1 LRVIPV
7 LDLRG
12 GRAVLA
18 RGGQREAYA
27 PVRSVLADAEAGA
40 GDAVALARAY
50 RDALGLDDCY
60 VADLD
65 AIGGGLVQ
73 SALLRRLA
81 SLGSALLVDA
91 GVADPVR
98 AQDVR
103 AAGAAQVVVGL
114 ETLPSFEDLAAVT
127 RAVGAEHVVF
137 SLDLRDGVPIVR
149 SGAAHHGTIA
159 ELARA
164 AVDAGATGLLI
175 LDIGR
180 VGSGRGV
187 DPRLVETLRRAHPTV
202 QLLAGGGV
210 AGAREIE
217 RLADLGLDG
226 VLVATALHDGR
237 LRRADLEAVRRGH
250 PSDSR

>member
-1 LRVIPV
+1 M
-7 LDLRG
+7 LDLRA

-18 RGGQREAYA
+18 SGGRRASYA
-27 PVRSVLADAEAGA
+27 PVRSVLAAAEAGA

-50 RDALGLDDCY
+50 RDALGLEDCY

-81 SLGSALLVDA
+81 RLGSSLLVDA
-91 GVADPVR
+91 GVADPER
-98 AQDVR
+98 ALAIR

-114 ETLPSFEDLAAVT
+114 ETLPSAVT
-127 RAVGAEHVVF
+127 RAVGAAHVVF

-149 SGAAHHGTIA
+149 PGAAHHGSVV

-164 AVDAGATGLLI
+164 AVDAGATTLLV
-175 LDIGR
+175 LDVAR

-187 DPRLVETLRRAHPTV
+187 DSRLVEALRRGHPAV
-202 QLLAGGGV
+202 RLLAGGGV
-210 AGAREIE
+210 ARAREIA
-217 RLADLGLDG
+217 RLADLGVDG

-237 LRRADLEAVRRGH
+237 LGRADIDAARRAH

>member
-1 LRVIPV
+1 MIPV
-7 LDLRG
+7 LDLRA

-18 RGGQREAYA
+18 REGRRESYA
-27 PVRSVLADAEAGA
+27 PVRSVLTGSETGT
-40 GDAVALARAY
+40 GDAVALARVY
-50 RDALGLDDCY
+50 RDALGLADCY

-65 AIGGGLVQ
+65 AIGGGPVQ
-73 SALLRRLA
+73 TGLLRQIA
-81 SLGSALLVDA
+81 GLGSTLLVDA
-91 GVADPVR
+91 GVTDAAR
-98 AQDVR
+98 ARAVR

-114 ETLPSFEDLAAVT
+114 ETLPSFEALATVA

-137 SLDLRDGVPIVR
+137 SLDLRDGVPMVR
-149 SGAAHHGTIA
+149 AGARHHGTFV

-164 AVDAGATGLLI
+164 AVHAGATSLLV
-175 LDIGR
+175 LDVAR

-187 DPRLVETLRRAHPTV
+187 DSRLVETLRREHPTV
-202 QLLAGGGV
+202 HLFAGGGV
-210 AGAREIE
+210 ASAREIE

-237 LRRADLEAVRRGH
+237 LGRADLEAARSGH